1 MGDRLR
7 TPEGTIALLFTDIEG
22 STKLASALGAAWPS
36 LLAEHHTLLQD
47 AITGQGGFIDGT
59 DGDAFFATFTDATA
73 AARAAVNAQRSLRAH
88 PWPEQVG
95 ELRVRMG
102 LHVGFVERT
111 VTGYV
116 GLEVHR
122 AARVAAAAHGGQL
135 LLTAGTRD
143 LIAGALPT
151 DALGAYRLKD
161 FPTPELLFCAVI
173 DGRGASAFPPPRAA
187 EVRPTNL
194 PAGIPVLVGRD
205 ADIEQI
211 RRAFLADGERL
222 LTLTGRGGGGKT
234 SLALNAG
241 ASMLDEHPGGVWFIA
256 LSAARSA
263 EDVVPAVASV
273 LAGDQ
278 ELGKS
283 PLEALEASLR
293 ERGSTLLILDNFE
306 HLLGAAGEISTL
318 CDALPELRVLVTSQA
333 PLHVAPERCMP
344 LDGLG
349 DDAALA
355 LMERVAH
362 RRGAATTEDPAGRR
376 ALLEVAR
383 LLDGLPLAL
392 ELAAARLAL
401 LTPAQLL
408 ARLRESPELLSDATA
423 GARPDR
429 HRSLRAT
436 VQWTLGLLDLEPR
449 TLFTRMGVF
458 AGPVELQEL
467 EAVVAEGLDLLEAL
481 TSLLNVALVSRVE
494 SGDGHVRFALPE
506 AVRQIAAA
514 ELDAG
519 DDGHA
524 WRGAHAGRQLD
535 VVWAARTM
543 MVPAPVVR
551 AAQLADAEIAAAGAW
566 ARTNGDPRAAVLTAA
581 RATVLSLSGNV
592 REALRVVEPLIDS
605 PAGEPVVD
613 CQALVAHAAVLV
625 IINDLDEAL
634 RSADRAVELA
644 PDTASMVLALTQRS
658 FVHTV
663 RRDTQAGVADTARA
677 AELARELG
685 PAAVCGTLML
695 EAQARIHNGELER
708 ASELITKAEEIGA
721 PVDAALLWASDS
733 VKADLAMLQGRSRD
747 ALEQYASS
755 AESAEQRGDGLQA
768 MFDMF
773 AIANVL
779 AGIEVDGPALEVIG
793 LSDAQARD
801 VGGAHATGPFL
812 LGNSNIGAAEQRL
825 GALASAELKERGSA
839 VAAGRRVLRACE
851 LARVHA
857 ARS

>member
-1 MGDRLR
+1 
-7 TPEGTIALLFTDIEG
+7 
-22 STKLASALGAAWPS
+22 
-36 LLAEHHTLLQD
+36 
-47 AITGQGGFIDGT
+47 
-59 DGDAFFATFTDATA
+59 
-73 AARAAVNAQRSLRAH
+73 
-88 PWPEQVG
+88 
-95 ELRVRMG
+95 
-102 LHVGFVERT
+102 
-111 VTGYV
+111 
-116 GLEVHR
+116 
-122 AARVAAAAHGGQL
+122 
-135 LLTAGTRD
+135 
-143 LIAGALPT
+143 
-151 DALGAYRLKD
+151 
-161 FPTPELLFCAVI
+161 
-173 DGRGASAFPPPRAA
+173 
-187 EVRPTNL
+187 VRPTNL

-211 RRAFLADGERL
+211 RRAFLDEGERL
-222 LTLTGRGGGGKT
+222 LTLTGRGGCGKT

-241 ASMLDEHPGGVWFIA
+241 ASMLEEHPGGVWFIA
-256 LSAARSA
+256 LAAARSP
-263 EDVVPAVASV
+263 EDVVPAIASV
-273 LAGDQ
+273 LAADQ

-293 ERGSTLLILDNFE
+293 ERGPTLLILDNFE
-306 HLLGAAGEISTL
+306 HLLGAAGEISAL
-318 CDALPELRVLVTSQA
+318 CDALPQLRVLVTSQS

-344 LDGLG
+344 LDALG

-355 LMERVAH
+355 LMERVAQ
-362 RRGAATTEDPAGRR
+362 RRGAASAEDPAGRG

-408 ARLRESPELLSDATA
+408 ARLRESPELLSDAAASA

-436 VQWTLGLLDLEPR
+436 VEWTLSLLDPEPR
-449 TLFTRMGVF
+449 RLFTRMGVF
-458 AGPVELQEL
+458 VGPVELEEL

-481 TSLLNVALVSRVE
+481 SSLLNVALVARVE
-494 SGDGHVRFALPE
+494 SGDGRVRFGLGE

-514 ELDAG
+514 ELDAA
-519 DDGHA
+519 DDGDT
-524 WRGAHAGRQLD
+524 WRSAHAGRQLD
-535 VVWAARTM
+535 LVWAARTL

-551 AAQLADAEIAAAGAW
+551 AAQLADPEIAAAAAW
-566 ARTNGDPRAAVLTAA
+566 AWANGDPRAGKLTAA
-581 RATVLSLSGNV
+581 HATVLSLSGNV
-592 REALRVVEPLIDS
+592 REALRVVGPLIDS
-605 PAGEPVVD
+605 PAGDAVVD
-613 CQALVAHAAVLV
+613 CQARVAHAAVLV
-625 IINDLDEAL
+625 ITNDLDEAL

-644 PDTASMVLALTQRS
+644 PDTSSMVLALTQRS

-663 RRDTQAGVADTARA
+663 ARDTQAGVADTARA
-677 AELARELG
+677 TELARELG

-695 EAQARIHNGELER
+695 EAQARIHDGELER
-708 ASELITKAEEIGA
+708 AAELIRKAEEIGT

-747 ALEQYASS
+747 ALEHYASS

-812 LGNSNIGAAEQRL
+812 LGSSNIGAAEQRL
-825 GALASAELKERGSA
+825 GALGSAEFKQRGSA

-851 LARVHA
+851 LARLHA